1 MSDNAYI
8 INAITGESVSTNV
21 KFFMSFDEFKDFISQ
36 KWNIPH
42 DQLLILLPFGNKLKI
57 SSFKECLRS
66 NMVEKN
72 EFYVYDRRLFSVV
85 HQQFRDNNEDSVDDE
100 KESLTQQA
108 QTLLHSLVK
117 NGPPNGESA
126 LLTPI
131 NSPLVDVDLKLQN
144 LNYRTIISLLTTNL
158 GWLSALEIDVHY
170 FRLLIEGYLA
180 QTSQILKCLSICEQ
194 YLKLY
199 CYDVEKLYNS
209 NVEFLNQ
216 LAQNGLSSKWK
227 ECYNSVLS
235 KLEGLEGPLRQY
247 IDKKSLEDN
256 EANLKLLD
264 QNVNAKLKKSKKELD
279 ANAELRTQ
287 ISENIELLRT
297 DFTPENVKDK
307 LEKTMLERFDELVE
321 ETRRRSREIIDQD
334 PADFTDNNIEEVH
347 SFLSQNKNEVSGKLF
362 TIAKALH
369 AQTESV
375 LERKRNLQTKAV
387 TILGQIAFVQVE
399 TLGIKR
405 ILLTD
410 CNKDLELYQKHE
422 LEFAQ
427 AEDLPLI
434 YGLYLI
440 EKYRRECW
448 FLQVISHISALA
460 NNLKR
465 IRSKENNCRSKWN
478 ENFGSIASMFCN
490 DLENYT
496 DFENLDNLFVGG
508 SMNFQLIS
516 NKKVNFTRDSS
527 NTTLDII
534 ERYLTQLPRLHVSK
548 DVSELLSQN
557 LSDAKKFQVGINS
570 SQVQES
576 KVSTSG
582 QINGYRARIKKLES
596 LLHDARYSD
605 PGHWPSGVLNAT
617 YMKPFHKNISTV
629 SSKTSS
635 TILEPSRDSSAVK
648 MLEMENNLQELQEKV
663 NKLNQENEAKAMQI
677 SSANTKISDLEL
689 EKTAFKETLTNLN
702 RELGRLTHEEE
713 QTQDLLLARQ
723 GDFKKQ
729 IGTVIQENKSLLRE
743 INTWREKNESLHVSR
758 NDAASRISEME
769 NNFAKEKEA
778 LQENAAILQENIV
791 KLKNHVDT
799 LENDNTELRA
809 KQQKDEAPRRPHEEE
824 GPTSP
829 EEILKDES
837 IMEIHNHNGYME
849 SKIFD
854 IFASDVYILEN
865 IGLLLSLDDA
875 KNIQIKRVKGLRKGP
890 NQSVLD
896 DSVQITDADVT
907 VKSTVFHGIKQIYEE
922 VRKSDD
928 PERHRQ
934 LIANINKLYDDKS
947 YETAVIKRFKDI
959 ESLAKKLTKENKKKR
974 SLLETY
980 QNERITLKN
989 FQIGDL
995 ALFLPTRE
1003 NGSPM
1008 ESSVSSLNSSFSSV
1022 DLSTPPPF
1030 EAAPLHPPSAG
1041 KEHAKKKSKNRPW
1054 AAFTAFED
1062 NTRYFL
1068 RDEGDIAKDKE
1079 WFVGRIL
1086 SLENFIVDDPNNN
1099 PYKLAKNSVGFQ
1111 VTAKMISCQR
1121 ITS

>member
-36 KWNIPH
+36 KWSIPH

-66 NMVEKN
+66 NIAEKN
-72 EFYVYDRRLFSVV
+72 EFYVYDRRLFSMV
-85 HQQFRDNNEDSVDDE
+85 HEPTGEKNEDSVDNKDE
-100 KESLTQQA
+100 GLTPQA

-117 NGPPNGESA
+117 NGPPNGETA
-126 LLTPI
+126 LLKPI
-131 NSPLVDVDLKLQN
+131 NSPLVDSDLKLQN

-180 QTSQILKCLSICEQ
+180 QTAEILKCLSICEQ

-227 ECYNSVLS
+227 DCYNSVLN
-235 KLEGLEGPLRQY
+235 KLEGLEGPLQQY
-247 IDKKSLEDN
+247 IDKKSLESN
-256 EANLKLLD
+256 EANLKQLD
-264 QNVNAKLKKSKKELD
+264 QNVNSKLKKAKKELD
-279 ANAELRTQ
+279 ANAELRAQ
-287 ISENIELLRT
+287 ISENIELLRM
-297 DFTPENVKDK
+297 DFTPENVEDK

-321 ETRRRSREIIDQD
+321 ETRRRSRDIIDQD
-334 PADFTDNNIEEVH
+334 PVDFTDDNIEEVH
-347 SFLSQNKNEVSGKLF
+347 SFLSRNKSEVSGKLF
-362 TIAKALH
+362 TIAQALYV
-369 AQTESV
+369 QTESV

-387 TILGQIAFVQVE
+387 IILGQIAFVQVE

-410 CNKDLELYQKHE
+410 CNKDLESYQMHE
-422 LEFAQ
+422 FEFAQ
-427 AEDLPLI
+427 VEDLPLI

-460 NNLKR
+460 SNLKR
-465 IRSKENNCRSKWN
+465 IKGKESNCRSKWN

-490 DLENYT
+490 DLESYA

-508 SMNFQLIS
+508 LLDFQLIS
-516 NKKVNFTRDSS
+516 NEKVTLTKDSL
-527 NTTLDII
+527 NTTLEII
-534 ERYLTQLPRLHVSK
+534 EGYLAQLPLLHVSK
-548 DVSELLSQN
+548 DVTEVLSQN
-557 LSDAKKFQVGINS
+557 LSDAKKFQVSINS
-570 SQVQES
+570 SQVQDS

-617 YMKPFHKNISTV
+617 YMKPFHNNISTV
-629 SSKTSS
+629 GSKNSS
-635 TILEPSRDSSAVK
+635 TILEPNRESSAVK
-648 MLEMENNLQELQEKV
+648 MLEMEANLQELQEKV
-663 NKLNQENEAKAMQI
+663 NALNQENEAKAMQI
-677 SSANTKISDLEL
+677 SFANTRISDLKL

-702 RELGRLTHEEE
+702 KELGRLTHEEE
-713 QTQDLLLARQ
+713 LTQNLLLTRQ

-729 IGTVIQENKSLLRE
+729 IGTVIQENKFLLRE
-743 INTWREKNESLHVSR
+743 INKWREKHDTLNASR
-758 NDAASRISEME
+758 KDATSRISQME

-791 KLKNHVDT
+791 KLKNQVDT

-809 KQQKDEAPRRPHEEE
+809 KQEKEEVCTHEPHDE
-824 GPTSP
+824 GGSTSSKEP
-829 EEILKDES
+829 LKDES
-837 IMEIHNHNGYME
+837 LTEIHNHNGYME

-875 KNIQIKRVKGLRKGP
+875 KNIQIKRVKGLRKGQ

-896 DSVQITDADVT
+896 DSVQITDTDAS
-907 VKSTVFHGIKQIYEE
+907 VKSTVFHGIKQIYED
-922 VRKSDD
+922 VRKTDD
-928 PERHRQ
+928 LEKHQQ
-934 LIANINKLYDDKS
+934 LVVNINKLYEDKR
-947 YETAVIKRFKDI
+947 YENAVIKRFKDI

-974 SLLETY
+974 GLLETY

-995 ALFLPTRE
+995 ALFLPTRDS
-1003 NGSPM
+1003 GSPM

-1030 EAAPLHPPSAG
+1030 EAAPLHPSPAG
-1041 KEHAKKKSKNRPW
+1041 KEKSKKKSKNRPW

-1068 RDEGDIAKDKE
+1068 KDEGEYAKDKE

-1086 SLENFIVDDPNNN
+1086 SLENFIADGPNNN
-1099 PYKLAKNSVGFQ
+1099 PYKLAKDSVWFQ
-1111 VTAKMISCQR
+1111 VTAKMISCQG
-1121 ITS
+1121 